1 MTRDAPLKATPQ
13 ISPSPWPIFLTASIA
28 VLLISIDATVLYA
41 AFPTLARAFSSAQ
54 ASDLSWILNAY
65 TVVYAVLLVP
75 AGRFADLYG
84 SKRIFLIGLV
94 IFLAASLGCGLSG
107 QVWVLILFRA
117 LQAVGAAALLPAS
130 LAVVL
135 GAFPP
140 ERRAVAVSLW
150 GAVSALGAAVGP
162 SLGSWLI
169 ELGGWPWAFYLNLPL
184 GVISV
189 WGASR
194 LLQSTP
200 PEGTPAHLDVVGL
213 LLLMVSV
220 GAVALG
226 LVRSE
231 ALGWTSAA
239 VLGSLIGGVLTLLA
253 FVWWARRVA
262 APAIDLTLFDNPTY
276 RFVNL
281 ATLSFGM
288 AFSMMFFS
296 YFLFMSG
303 IWHLSLATAGVAI
316 LPGPLLV
323 IPTSV
328 VSGRLASRLGHR
340 PLLVGGSL
348 VFAAGALWTLVV
360 PGPTPSYLAHWLPA
374 LLLTGVGTGMVL
386 PSLSAAAVSRLNP
399 ARFGVGS
406 AINQAIRQIGT
417 VLGVAV
423 TVALLG
429 GASAQLADFKTVFSW
444 EVGLCLITAVLCLL
458 VDTRPQQLRSSVRR

>member
-1 MTRDAPLKATPQ
+1 MTQQVSSQ
-13 ISPSPWPIFLTASIA
+13 ITAQAAPSPWPIFLTASIA

-41 AFPTLARAFSSAQ
+41 AFPALSRAFSGAQ
-54 ASDLSWILNAY
+54 PSDLSWILNAY

-84 SKRIFLIGLV
+84 RKRMFLIGLV
-94 IFLAASLGCGLSG
+94 IFLAASLGCGLSA
-107 QVWVLILFRA
+107 QVWVLIFFRA
-117 LQAVGAAALLPAS
+117 LQALGAAALLPAS

-135 GAFPP
+135 GAFAP

-184 GVISV
+184 GIISV

-194 LLQSTP
+194 LLQTAP
-200 PEGTPAHLDVVGL
+200 PEGTPARLDVVGI
-213 LLLMVSV
+213 LLLMVGV

-239 VLGSLIGGVLTLLA
+239 VLGSLVGGVLTLLA

-281 ATLSFGM
+281 ATLTFGM
-288 AFSMMFFS
+288 AFAMMFFS

-303 IWHLSLATAGVAI
+303 IWHLSLAAAGVAI

-328 VSGRLASRLGHR
+328 VSGRLAARLGHR

-348 VFAAGALWTLVV
+348 VFAAGALWTLLV
-360 PGPTPSYLAHWLPA
+360 PGLTPAYLTHWLPA
-374 LLLTGVGTGMVL
+374 LLLTGLGTGMVL

-406 AINQAIRQIGT
+406 AINQAVRQIGT

-429 GASAQLADFKTVFSW
+429 GASAQLADFRTVFGW
-444 EVGLCLITAVLCLL
+444 EAALCLVTAVLCSA
-458 VDTRPQQLRSSVRR
+458 VDTRPQQLRASA

>member
-1 MTRDAPLKATPQ
+1 MTQHASGQITPQ
-13 ISPSPWPIFLTASIA
+13 SSPSPWPIFLTASIA

-41 AFPTLARAFSSAQ
+41 AFPALSQAFSDASP
-54 ASDLSWILNAY
+54 SDLSWVLNAY
-65 TVVYAVLLVP
+65 TVVYAVLLIP

-84 SKRIFLIGLV
+84 RKRMFLIGLV
-94 IFLAASLGCGLSG
+94 VFLVASLGCGLSG
-107 QVWVLILFRA
+107 QVWVLIGFRA

-135 GAFPP
+135 GAFPT

-169 ELGGWPWAFYLNLPL
+169 GLGGWPWAFYLNLPL
-184 GVISV
+184 GILSV
-189 WGASR
+189 WGAGR
-194 LLQSTP
+194 LLKSTL
-200 PEGTPAHLDVVGL
+200 PEGTPARLDVIGL

-231 ALGWTSAA
+231 ELGWTSAT
-239 VLGSLIGGVLTLLA
+239 VLGSLIGGVLTLLV
-253 FVWWARRVA
+253 FVGWARRVA
-262 APAIDLTLFDNPTY
+262 APAVDLTLFDNATY

-288 AFSMMFFS
+288 AFAMMFFS
-296 YFLFMSG
+296 YFLFMAD
-303 IWHLSLATAGVAI
+303 IWHLPLAVAGVAI

-348 VFAAGALWTLVV
+348 VFAAGALWTVLV
-360 PGPTPSYLAHWLPA
+360 PGSTPSYLAHWLPA

-406 AINQAIRQIGT
+406 AINQAVRQIGT

-429 GASAQLADFKTVFSW
+429 GASAQLADFRTVFAW
-444 EVGLCLITAVLCLL
+444 EVALCVVTATLCLL
-458 VDTRPQQLRSSVRR
+458 VDTRPQQLRAGL

>member
-1 MTRDAPLKATPQ
+1 VTQRASGQPTLQ

-41 AFPTLARAFSSAQ
+41 AFPVLSRDFSGAQ

-84 SKRIFLIGLV
+84 RKRMFLIGLV

-107 QVWVLILFRA
+107 QVWVLIVFRA

-162 SLGSWLI
+162 SVGSWLI

-194 LLQSTP
+194 LLKSTP
-200 PEGTPAHLDVVGL
+200 PEGTPARLDVVGI
-213 LLLMVSV
+213 LLLMVGV

-231 ALGWTSAA
+231 ELGWLSAT
-239 VLGSLIGGVLTLLA
+239 VLNSLIGGILTLIG
-253 FVWWARRVA
+253 FVAWARRVP

-303 IWHLSLATAGVAI
+303 IWHLSLAAAGVAV

-323 IPTSV
+323 IPTAV
-328 VSGRLASRLGHR
+328 VSGRLAAQLGHR
-340 PLLVGGSL
+340 SLLVGGSL
-348 VFAAGALWTLVV
+348 VFAAGAVWTLLV
-360 PGPTPSYLAHWLPA
+360 PGPTPAYLTHWLPA
-374 LLLTGVGTGMVL
+374 LLLTGLGTGMVL

-406 AINQAIRQIGT
+406 AINQAVRQIGT

-429 GASAQLADFKTVFSW
+429 STSPQLPAFRTVFGW
-444 EVGLCLITAVLCLL
+444 EAVLCMITAMLCL
-458 VDTRPQQLRSSVRR
+458 SVDTRPSSLSDTVG